1 MIGAY
6 IFSLILFILSFGI
19 TSVIILYF
27 NTLHDNRR
35 DEGHS
40 TWFLKLVILFMCIAS
55 FKITYNII
63 DKPNTWFCT
72 DEPIATNKNMET
84 YVYYNFFQ
92 TDSVVKEVH
101 KFEYIK
107 AIITREKMQDEGGEG
122 LSHMHID
129 VKSADGNTCIK
140 DHCTR
145 YEDLP
150 YNEFKKRIAFRK
162 EYWPDVHYELIY
174 FSN

>member
-6 IFSLILFILSFGI
+6 IFFLLLFILSFYI
-19 TSVIILYF
+19 TSVIIVYL
-27 NTLHDNRR
+27 NTLHSIRR

-72 DEPIATNKNMET
+72 DKPIATNKNMET

-107 AIITREKMQDEGGEG
+107 AIITREKMQDEDGEG

-129 VKSADGNTCIK
+129 VKSADGNTYIK
-140 DHCTR
+140 DHCTKF
-145 YEDLP
+145 EDLP

>member
-6 IFSLILFILSFGI
+6 IFSLILFILLFGI
-19 TSVIILYF
+19 TSVIILLL
-27 NTLHDNRR
+27 NTLHGTRR

-92 TDSVVKEVH
+92 TDSVVKKVH

-107 AIITREKMQDEGGEG
+107 AIITHEEMNDDGFDETP
-122 LSHMHID
+122 HVHID
-129 VKSADGNTCIK
+129 LKSADGNYFIK
-140 DHCTR
+140 NRCTR
-145 YEDLP
+145 FEDLP

-162 EYWPDVHYELIY
+162 KYWPDVHYELIY

>member
-6 IFSLILFILSFGI
+6 ILFLFLFILSFGI
-19 TSVIILYF
+19 TSVIILSF
-27 NTLHDNRR
+27 NTLHGTRR

-55 FKITYNII
+55 FKITYNTI
-63 DKPNTWFCT
+63 DKPHTWFCT
-72 DEPIATNKNMET
+72 DEPIAVNKNMET

-92 TDSVVKEVH
+92 TDSVVKKVH

-107 AIITREKMQDEGGEG
+107 AIITHEEMNDEDGKGS
-122 LSHMHID
+122 SHMHID
-129 VKSADGNTCIK
+129 VKSADGNYFIK
-140 DHCTR
+140 NRCTR
-145 YEDLP
+145 FEDLP

>member
-19 TSVIILYF
+19 TSVIILSL
-27 NTLHDNRR
+27 NTLHGTRR

-72 DEPIATNKNMET
+72 DEPIAVNKNMET

-122 LSHMHID
+122 SLHMHID
-129 VKSADGNTCIK
+129 VKSADGNTYIK

-145 YEDLP
+145 FEDLP

>member
-6 IFSLILFILSFGI
+6 IFFLLLFILSFGI
-19 TSVIILYF
+19 TSVIILYL
-27 NTLHDNRR
+27 NTLHSTRR

-40 TWFLKLVILFMCIAS
+40 TWFLKLVILFMCIVS

-72 DEPIATNKNMET
+72 DKPIVTNKNMET

-107 AIITREKMQDEGGEG
+107 AIITREKMQDEGDEG
-122 LSHMHID
+122 RTHAHID
-129 VKSADGNTCIK
+129 VKSADGNTYIK
-140 DHCTR
+140 DYCTR
-145 YEDLP
+145 FEDLP

-162 EYWPDVHYELIY
+162 YYWPDVHYELIY

>member
-19 TSVIILYF
+19 TSVIIFSL
-27 NTLHDNRR
+27 NTLHGTRR

-122 LSHMHID
+122 SSHMHID
-129 VKSADGNTCIK
+129 VKSADGNSYIK
-140 DHCTR
+140 DYCTR
-145 YEDLP
+145 FDDLP

-162 EYWPDVHYELIY
+162 EY
-174 FSN
+174 

>member
-6 IFSLILFILSFGI
+6 ILFLFLFILSFGI
-19 TSVIILYF
+19 TSLIILSL
-27 NTLHDNRR
+27 NTLHSDRR
-35 DEGHS
+35 DGGHS

-63 DKPNTWFCT
+63 DKPNTLFCT

-122 LSHMHID
+122 SSHMHID
-129 VKSADGNTCIK
+129 VKSADGNTYIK

-145 YEDLP
+145 FEDLS